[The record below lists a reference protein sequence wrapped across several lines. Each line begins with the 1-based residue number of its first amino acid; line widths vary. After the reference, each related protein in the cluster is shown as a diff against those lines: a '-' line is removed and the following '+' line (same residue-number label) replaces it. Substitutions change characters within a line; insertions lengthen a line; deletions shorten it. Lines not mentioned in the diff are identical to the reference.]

1 MKKCKLFMIL
11 LLILLIAF
19 PVSASASAGG
29 WKVIK
34 ARYSFLTPDQE
45 IIFNRATEK
54 QVGVEFK
61 PVALLAEQ
69 VVAGMN
75 YVYLCQVTPSVLTTK
90 TTKKAWLILTAYKS
104 LQNSVVLESAGR
116 ISISSIY
123 TKNNPRNSFSD
134 GGLRII
140 PVKNELGVLSA
151 SASEVFFKGT
161 ENYDGYD
168 LRPIALLGTLAVGGK
183 DYRFLCYGTGTG
195 TNAATR
201 DIFVVD
207 IYKDLNG
214 NCRVISCEPVNLEK
228 YMY

>member
-19 PVSASASAGG
+19 PVSASASVGG

-75 YVYLCQVTPSVLTTK
+75 YVYLCQVTSVVPAP
-90 TTKKAWLILTAYKS
+90 KKVWLVLTAYKS

-123 TKNNPRNSFSD
+123 TKDNPRNSFSD

-161 ENYDGYD
+161 EGTEDYAGYN

-214 NCRVISCEPVNLEK
+214 NCRVISCEPVDLEK

>member
-19 PVSASASAGG
+19 PVSASASVGG

-75 YVYLCQVTPSVLTTK
+75 YVYLCQVTSVVPAP
-90 TTKKAWLILTAYKS
+90 KKVWLVLTAYKS

-116 ISISSIY
+116 ISISGIY

-140 PVKNELGVLSA
+140 PVKHELGALSA

-161 ENYDGYD
+161 ENYVGYD

-195 TNAATR
+195 TNAAIK

-214 NCRVISCEPVNLEK
+214 NCRVISCKPVNLEK

>member
-19 PVSASASAGG
+19 PVSASASVGG

-75 YVYLCQVTPSVLTTK
+75 YVYLCQVTSVVPAP
-90 TTKKAWLILTAYKS
+90 KKVWLVLTAYKS
-104 LQNSVVLESAGR
+104 LQKLTRSPTTCSRRLR
-116 ISISSIY
+116 SIATS
-123 TKNNPRNSFSD
+123 KEPRRGTSD
-134 GGLRII
+134 DGFRII
-140 PVKNELGVLSA
+140 PVMYEPAALSD
-151 SASEVFFKGT
+151 SAREVFIKGT
-161 ENYDGYD
+161 EDYAGYN

-201 DIFVVD
+201 DIFAVD

-214 NCRVISCEPVNLEK
+214 NCRVISC
-228 YMY
+228 